1 MKTTKKMLPDFASE
15 AEESLFWQEHDSTD
29 YVDWSLAKPLV
40 FPELKPTLKS
50 ISIRLPQPMIDRLRA
65 MANERDVPY
74 QSLIKMILADR
85 LAQG

>member
-1 MKTTKKMLPDFASE
+1 MKATKKPVPDFASE
-15 AEESLFWQEHDSTD
+15 AKEALFWQDHDSTE
-29 YVDWSLAKPLV
+29 YIDWTTASRGV
-40 FPELKPTLKS
+40 FPELKPSLKS

-74 QSLIKMILADR
+74 QSLIKMILAER

>member
-1 MKTTKKMLPDFASE
+1 MKATKKPVPEFAME
-15 AEESLFWQEHDSTD
+15 AEEALFWQDHDSTE
-29 YVDWSLAKPLV
+29 YVDWSAAKPRV
-40 FPELKPTLKS
+40 FPELRPSLKS
-50 ISIRLPQPMIDRLRA
+50 ISIRLPQPMLDRLRS

>member
-1 MKTTKKMLPDFASE
+1 MKTTKKMLPDFTSE

>member
-1 MKTTKKMLPDFASE
+1 MKTTKKMLPDFSTE

-29 YVDWSLAKPLV
+29 YVDWAAAKPYV

-50 ISIRLPQPMIDRLRA
+50 ISIRLPQPMIDRLRS

-85 LAQG
+85 LSQG

>member
-1 MKTTKKMLPDFASE
+1 MKSIPDFPIE
-15 AEESLFWQEHDSTD
+15 AEEHAFWLNHDSTE
-29 YVDWSLAKPLV
+29 YVDWSKASTAV

-50 ISIRLPQPMIDRLRA
+50 ISIRLPQPMIDRLRS

-74 QSLIKMILADR
+74 QSLIKMILAEH